1 MPAKA
6 VLLYSGGLDSLLA
19 AKVLMDQGV
28 EVTALH
34 CLLPFTPPDFNAE
47 NLHAEKLA
55 RQIGLKV
62 VYYRCET
69 DYINMLRKPKHGY
82 GKRMNPCIDCKIFF
96 IKQAGL
102 LMKEIG
108 ADFVATGEVVG
119 QRPMSQ
125 LKNTLKHIINETEL
139 DGRLVRPLSAKI
151 LDPTLPETTGLID
164 REKLLNL
171 SGRGRSAQI
180 ELAEKFGIAEYQSPA
195 GGCLLTDSFIAARV
209 KDLLK
214 RNDKADSADMFLLT
228 LGRHYRYNKKMKFIV
243 GRNETENLELEKYRN
258 KADLFLTPEF
268 KGPALYV
275 SGEADD
281 EAVEFLASVILR
293 YGKPE
298 GDNRIFVYKG
308 NELITEKFPAEKA
321 GDDIL
326 ISMRI

>member
-1 MPAKA
+1 MSAKA

-19 AKVLMDQGV
+19 AKVLMEQGV

-34 CLLPFTPPDFNAE
+34 CLLPFTAPDFKSE
-47 NLHAEKLA
+47 NLNADKIA

-62 VYYRCET
+62 VYYRCEN

-96 IKQAGL
+96 IKQASL

-125 LKNTLKHIINETEL
+125 MKNTLKHIINETDLE
-139 DGRLVRPLSAKI
+139 GRLVRPLSAKI
-151 LDPTLPETTGLID
+151 LDPTIPETTGLLD
-164 REKLLNL
+164 REKLLNI
-171 SGRGRSAQI
+171 SGRGRSSQI
-180 ELAEKFGIAEYQSPA
+180 ELAEKYGIAEYQSPA
-195 GGCLLTDSFIAARV
+195 GGCFLTDAFIAARV

-214 RNDKADSADMFLLT
+214 RNDNADSVDMFLLT

-243 GRNETENLELEKYRN
+243 GRNENENNELEKYRSR
-258 KADLFLTPEF
+258 ADVFLTPEF

-275 SGEADD
+275 SGEADNEVID
-281 EAVEFLASVILR
+281 FLASVVLR

-298 GDNRIFVYKG
+298 GDNKIFVYKG
-308 NELITEKFPAEKA
+308 NELLFEKFPDEKVA
-321 GDDIL
+321 DDIL
-326 ISMRI
+326 IKMRI